1 MMQAFVLGALSVSA
15 ADGLEEGWCTESQEQ
30 LCRAKCPPNPCESA
44 DQCALRDG
52 KCCKYTC
59 VDTPSDT
66 TVAEMD
72 APKPL
77 FDHKPSS
84 EELLNTAGEWVGS
97 EPSQSMLEWT
107 QELTG
112 MDMDQLR
119 EYGEDF
125 LIEMLEHADTA
136 TFLSMVEESLEFR
149 LLGDGDYTEDAVKE
163 MDANPEDAP
172 TRRLALKESMNK
184 LRNLHEGVHHVRDER
199 RRIAWGIAWPIAWVV
214 LALGGAGAVGGGGIG
229 IASLFH

>member
-15 ADGLEEGWCTESQEQ
+15 AGSPTGWCPDGPMQ
-30 LCRAKCPPNPCESA
+30 LCRMLCPSDPCGE
-44 DQCALRDG
+44 DECAMREG
-52 KCCKYTC
+52 NCCEYTC
-59 VDTPSDT
+59 VATDDT